1 MIHGSLPSQG
11 RNTDIPQQGILT
23 EKGWLSTVEL
33 LIKTGYLGEK
43 ENILSV
49 RKAADLN

>member
-1 MIHGSLPSQG
+1 M
-11 RNTDIPQQGILT
+11 PQQGILA
-23 EKGWLSTVEL
+23 EKGWLSTVDL
-33 LIKTGYLGEK
+33 LIKTGYLGEE